1 MNRIE
6 RNKEFVT
13 ILDELSELDNF
24 ENYKEVLKKHP
35 EFTNSISNKLL
46 VERLILT
53 GYKFSSGKYS
63 IIEDEKNVYYDLLD
77 RLKLLG
83 DDLKL
88 NDSLELSN
96 LFTYMLWN
104 GYFSKT
110 HHHAYKTGGVFD
122 LRQLAFYIF
131 EGYGVCM
138 QYASMLTDFL
148 NRSGIDSSTLINYLK
163 INDKI
168 DLNLS
173 ELDRDII
180 GILYNDILYGMAT
193 KISPIVGNHAVTLTN
208 LDGNY
213 YLYDP
218 TNLLFFNIK
227 DQRSG
232 EVIDEKGE
240 IDFKPFF
247 SYAMSLERKD
257 TKALDALLTN
267 DSFEKPVDVKLFEN
281 TWNSNFELFEN
292 NKSLLEDFYTDSFEN
307 INYLSDHLDK
317 SGKILRLQR

>member
-180 GILYNDILYGMAT
+180 GITYNDILYGMAT
-193 KISPIVGNHAVTLTN
+193 KISPIVGNHAV
-208 LDGNY
+208 
-213 YLYDP
+213 
-218 TNLLFFNIK
+218 K

-267 DSFEKPVDVKLFEN
+267 DSFEKPVDVKLFED

-292 NKSLLEDFYTDSFEN
+292 NKPLLEDFYTDSFEN